1 MNEPRIVALWPD
13 GSRHN
18 PPEEAER
25 PRIEIHQPARPRH
38 SPCPAVLVFPGGG
51 YTTRAAHEAD
61 PFAEFYAQHGYVG
74 VVCHYRVKP
83 HYFPAP
89 MLDAA
94 RAIRMVRHLAPE
106 LDIDPAAIAI
116 LGFSAGGHL
125 VCSLASQPA
134 LAQDPADDLADRYDA
149 RPNRLIA
156 AYPVVSLVQHNRNLA
171 PNLLGETFTE
181 ADRERVSSELHVT
194 AEHPPT
200 FLFHTTD
207 DPVVPAQQSID
218 YAQALMAAGVSVELH
233 LYASGPHGVGLAQHR
248 PTLRS
253 WPALT
258 VDWLAGLEG

>member
-1 MNEPRIVALWPD
+1 MAGTGAGEGAGTVWGSLRPRRNVRFSGARSGSESGAFITSGAEAVRGLSGCAASSSGSTELLETPVITRPYAD
-13 GSRHN
+13 GSPRGATLYVTLEPCSTQGRT
-18 PPEEAER
+18 PPCTDLILR
-25 PRIEIHQPARPRH
+25 SGIARVVVGCTDPNPRH
-38 SPCPAVLVFPGGG
+38 AG
-51 YTTRAAHEAD
+51 R
-61 PFAEFYAQHGYVG
+61 
-74 VVCHYRVKP
+74 
-83 HYFPAP
+83 
-89 MLDAA
+89 
-94 RAIRMVRHLAPE
+94 
-106 LDIDPAAIAI
+106 
-116 LGFSAGGHL
+116 GFDL
-125 VCSLASQPA
+125 LRR
-134 LAQDPADDLADRYDA
+134 ADDLADRYDA